1 MVNLKAFDNITF
13 TIGKAINNK
22 NRLRGVC
29 FPSLFTSGGYDL
41 ADENEKKAVKDTKPK
56 PPAKDEDVKDDFM
69 YIVRIANTDLPGDKA
84 VVNALTAIKGV
95 GCRVAEVLVNMTK
108 VPRYEKIGNLPD
120 EDIKKLEEAV
130 QQLSETTP
138 GWLLNKKRDI
148 WTGEDLHIFGT
159 DLEMRR
165 TEDINQLKKIRCY
178 RGIRHER
185 GQKVRGQRTKAHGR
199 TGLTVGVVRKAQKPG
214 AK

>member
-1 MVNLKAFDNITF
+1 M
-13 TIGKAINNK
+13 
-22 NRLRGVC
+22 
-29 FPSLFTSGGYDL
+29 
-41 ADENEKKAVKDTKPK
+41 ADENQKKAPKGPPPK
-56 PPAKDEDVKDDFM
+56 PPAKDEEVSDDFK
-69 YIVRIANTDLPGDKA
+69 YIVRIANTDLAGDKA

-120 EDIKKLEEAV
+120 EDIEKLEEAV
-130 QQLSETTP
+130 QQLSENTP
-138 GWLLNKKRDI
+138 GWLMNKQRDI

-178 RGIRHER
+178 RGIRHEK

>member
-1 MVNLKAFDNITF
+1 M
-13 TIGKAINNK
+13 
-22 NRLRGVC
+22 
-29 FPSLFTSGGYDL
+29 

-95 GCRVAEVLVNMTK
+95 GSRVAEVLLNKTK
-108 VPRYEKIGNLPD
+108 VPRFEKIGNLPD

-130 QQLSETTP
+130 QQLSEDTP
-138 GWLLNKKRDI
+138 GWLLNKQRDI
-148 WTGEDLHIFGT
+148 WTGEDLHIFGA
-159 DLEMRR
+159 DLAMRR

-178 RGIRHER
+178 RGIRHEK

-199 TGLTVGVVRKAQKPG
+199 TGLTVGVVRKAQKP
-214 AK
+214 ASK

>member
-1 MVNLKAFDNITF
+1 
-13 TIGKAINNK
+13 
-22 NRLRGVC
+22 
-29 FPSLFTSGGYDL
+29 L
-41 ADENEKKAVKDTKPK
+41 ADENQKKDAKGTPPK
-56 PPAKDEDVKDDFM
+56 PPTKGEEVKDDFM

-84 VVNALTAIKGV
+84 VVNALTAIKGI
-95 GCRVAEVLVNMTK
+95 GTRVAEVLVNQTK
-108 VPRYEKIGNLPD
+108 VPRYEKIGNLPE
-120 EDIKKLEEAV
+120 EDIAKLEEAV
-130 QQLSETTP
+130 QQLSESTP
-138 GWLLNKKRDI
+138 GWLLNKQRDI

-178 RGIRHER
+178 RGIRHEK